1 MRNKRYVVEKEFD
14 YLGYKCVVTFNT
26 MGFRCGYVGL
36 PKEHCLFGKTYDD
49 YLDIKK
55 SDIEEKEISGVF
67 PMLSLLLDEDERISI
82 ECYFNC
88 LGGIT
93 YSNGGRKSNYP
104 INSDLWWFGFDCAHA
119 GDKADLN
126 YAMQKFPNRQE
137 EYRTRLLIENK
148 YLIEDDVIRTEEY
161 VAEECKKLAE
171 QLKIYDD
178 NKSKECAE

>member
-1 MRNKRYVVEKEFD
+1 MTNKRYVVEKKFD

-88 LGGIT
+88 HEGIT
-93 YSNGGRKSNYP
+93 YSNGGKNSNYP
-104 INSDLWWFGFDCAHA
+104 INSDLWWFGFDCGHCY
-119 GDKADLN
+119 DSNDYDLAIE
-126 YAMQKFPNRQE
+126 YFPHLKE
-137 EYRTRLLIENK
+137 HLLWTKE
-148 YLIEDDVIRTEEY
+148 IEDRYPTGEEVRTLEY
-161 VAEECKKLAE
+161 VEKECKKLAE

-178 NKSKECAE
+178 NKSKGCEE